1 MKDDKLSAKEKAI
14 DMALDRVKSR
24 NSLQESK
31 PKGFVLL
38 VFAFIAVI
46 IIAIVTFAS
55 IDSLSDNMVS
65 FLSGII
71 AIGVSLVIFYYT
83 LHNEKR
89 KDYKLARK
97 NALVLSEIIDSILN
111 QISNISNGE
120 RTPVFYPQEWL
131 EHYLHCSLYLKYDYF
146 DIIINEIN
154 TVNRINNAIED
165 QNETALSKLLEQRRN
180 NIMNS
185 MADFDIFTTSIN
197 LNSFALEF
205 TESKSWK
212 EQKEYIEFDRFLI
225 DNYTNKINELTEL
238 KLKEMNGSCDAN
250 IMGLYVMDELRKE
263 AALKSGK
270 YSFYASQNKVMLKSI
285 FKVHCS
291 LTEEDS
297 FRLCWGILSLK

>member
-1 MKDDKLSAKEKAI
+1 MC
-14 DMALDRVKSR
+14 
-24 NSLQESK
+24 N
-31 PKGFVLL
+31 
-38 VFAFIAVI
+38 
-46 IIAIVTFAS
+46 
-55 IDSLSDNMVS
+55 
-65 FLSGII
+65 
-71 AIGVSLVIFYYT
+71 
-83 LHNEKR
+83 
-89 KDYKLARK
+89 
-97 NALVLSEIIDSILN
+97 
-111 QISNISNGE
+111 
-120 RTPVFYPQEWL
+120 
-131 EHYLHCSLYLKYDYF
+131 
-146 DIIINEIN
+146 INELRGIN
-154 TVNRINNAIED
+154 R
-165 QNETALSKLLEQRRN
+165 LSKLLEQRRN